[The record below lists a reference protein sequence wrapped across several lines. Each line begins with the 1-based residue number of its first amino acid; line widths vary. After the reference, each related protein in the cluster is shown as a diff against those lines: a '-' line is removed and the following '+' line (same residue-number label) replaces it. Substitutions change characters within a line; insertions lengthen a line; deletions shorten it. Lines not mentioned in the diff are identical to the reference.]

1 MSLLPSVPTKEY
13 LDNQLY
19 GIQNTFLR
27 LIIRTFYDLMAFLF
41 FSLPYIPPFQGAHRI
56 IFLSDGLHEPLPT
69 GPEVYQV
76 GSSILSAP
84 PQ

>member
-41 FSLPYIPPFQGAHRI
+41 FLCHTFPRFRGRI
-56 IFLSDGLHEPLPT
+56 ESFF
-69 GPEVYQV
+69 
-76 GSSILSAP
+76 
-84 PQ
+84 